1 MADAVLEE
9 VYDPNYDPIDK
20 EIEEYAEFLGMD
32 LEKDRELF
40 WIAREGLKAP
50 LPAEW
55 KPCQTESGDVYYFN
69 FETKESIWDHPCDD
83 YYRNMYK
90 AEKEKLAAKSE
101 ASTPDAGVE
110 AAGQQTPEG
119 GRPRRGS
126 QHSEPTRPGTISK
139 SSSVKSLSS
148 ILQSR
153 ASSKSGVK
161 ALDPIPTTSRPPSR
175 HGGDLPKS
183 LSSSSLH
190 SRSGSV
196 PKGHFKVEPI
206 LLKSRIA
213 DDDHHDAPPSHSLS
227 SVHSRQPSAQMS
239 RATSAHS
246 LPVLSM
252 HSSRAP
258 SVHSLHAVSVHSS
271 RAPSIRSS
279 HSGLIRGG
287 ETGAAR
293 SRRGSA
299 ATMSRSSSHGQLE
312 PVMETPGGIH
322 DDGGGIRG
330 FSAPSLPSMGSAG
343 LERRRSTDSE
353 SHGLGGGLVTSAL
366 TARVAE
372 LESLLESKDHDIVEL
387 EAAMDRLRAQ
397 GKIQEDIIA
406 DRRIKHDREMQDLRD
421 QLDKERKEHA
431 AKAADLD
438 QQLRDQAAQVDD
450 LVQGHDAHEKAM
462 RDAQAAHQAELAR
475 VRQDVER
482 EYRSQLDELKSRVDA
497 SADRARENDKL
508 KSENAHLKD
517 LLTSQEQELRNVA
530 RVIEEWRTRATA
542 AERQLQEEQSL
553 QSADR
558 SAAAFTKLVQSLA
571 QVQTDSAPAA
581 SAADIAVQVP
591 SNNPSA
597 ADNDSYLSESM
608 AAESTADL
616 DEPNRD
622 RTADTRTSTSSVTP
636 IIDTAESESKA
647 TSSPQMLST
656 APGIGRRKSS
666 RHAQDEPILLKS
678 THRGAPEP
686 AALASSPTQGRS
698 REDARLSSAAR
709 SPSTRA
715 HLALPPLEVND
726 ELHEVERNL
735 HTLLH
740 KIHTRRTQFNAWA
753 ETGSFDLPIAAS
765 PSGAPASASSP
776 LLGAGKWVPSTPVA
790 TGHPLDSVERTCY
803 LTERKI
809 REHTTWLNNLMS
821 TIEDA

>member
-1 MADAVLEE
+1 MDELQ
-9 VYDPNYDPIDK
+9 P

-101 ASTPDAGVE
+101 ASTPDAGVG
-110 AAGQQTPEG
+110 ATRQQTPEG
-119 GRPRRGS
+119 GRSRRGS
-126 QHSEPTRPGTISK
+126 QHSEPSRPGTM
-139 SSSVKSLSS
+139 SSSSSAKSISS
-148 ILQSR
+148 ILHSR
-153 ASSKSGVK
+153 ASSKSGIK

-175 HGGDLPKS
+175 HGGDLHKS

-190 SRSGSV
+190 SHSGSV

-213 DDDHHDAPPSHSLS
+213 DDDHHDAPPLLPASA
-227 SVHSRQPSAQMS
+227 VHSRQASAQMS

-258 SVHSLHAVSVHSS
+258 SVHAVSVHSS

-312 PVMETPGGIH
+312 PVMETPGGVH
-322 DDGGGIRG
+322 DDSGIRG
-330 FSAPSLPSMGSAG
+330 FSAPSLPSMGSAA
-343 LERRRSTDSE
+343 LERRRSADSDG
-353 SHGLGGGLVTSAL
+353 HGLGGGLVTSAL

-387 EAAMDRLRAQ
+387 EAAIERLRAQ
-397 GKIQEDIIA
+397 AKIQEDIIA
-406 DRRIKHDREMQDLRD
+406 DRRIRHDREIQDLRE
-421 QLDKERKEHA
+421 QLDKERKQHA
-431 AKAADLD
+431 AKVADLD

-450 LVQGHDAHEKAM
+450 LVQGHDAHENVMK
-462 RDAQAAHQAELAR
+462 DARAAHQVELAQ

-482 EYRSQLDELKSRVDA
+482 KYCSQLDELKSRVEA
-497 SADRARENDKL
+497 LADCERETNAL
-508 KSENAHLKD
+508 KSENGHLKD
-517 LLTSQEQELRNVA
+517 LLASQEQELHNVA

-542 AERQLQEEQSL
+542 AEKQLHEIQSSRL
-553 QSADR
+553 TDR
-558 SAAAFTKLVQSLA
+558 SAVALAKPDQSLA
-571 QVQTDSAPAA
+571 QVQTDPAPTVSAV
-581 SAADIAVQVP
+581 DLAVQVP
-591 SNNPSA
+591 SNHPSS
-597 ADNDSYLSESM
+597 ADSESCLSESM
-608 AAESTADL
+608 AVDSMADL

-622 RTADTRTSTSSVTP
+622 RIADTRTSTSSVTST
-636 IIDTAESESKA
+636 IDTAESESSA
-647 TSSPQMLST
+647 TSSPQLLSVT
-656 APGIGRRKSS
+656 PGIGRRKHS
-666 RHAQDEPILLKS
+666 RHTQDEPILLKS
-678 THRGAPEP
+678 THQGVPEP
-686 AALASSPTQGRS
+686 TLPASSRRRPRD
-698 REDARLSSAAR
+698 DARPAGAAR
-709 SPSTRA
+709 SQSTRA

-735 HTLLH
+735 HMLLQ

-753 ETGSFDLPIAAS
+753 ETGSFDLPVAAS
-765 PSGAPASASSP
+765 PSGAPASSSSP
-776 LLGAGKWVPSTPVA
+776 LHGAGNWVPSTHVA

>member
-9 VYDPNYDPIDK
+9 VYDPNYDPLDK

-90 AEKEKLAAKSE
+90 AEKEKLTAKSE
-101 ASTPDAGVE
+101 SSTPDAGVG
-110 AAGQQTPEG
+110 ATRQQTPEG
-119 GRPRRGS
+119 GRSRRGS
-126 QHSEPTRPGTISK
+126 QHSEPSRPGTMSK
-139 SSSVKSLSS
+139 SSSAKSISS
-148 ILQSR
+148 ILHSR
-153 ASSKSGVK
+153 ASSKSGFK

-190 SRSGSV
+190 SHSGSV

-206 LLKSRIA
+206 LLKSRIVE
-213 DDDHHDAPPSHSLS
+213 DDHRDAPPLLPASA
-227 SVHSRQPSAQMS
+227 VHSRQASAQMS

-246 LPVLSM
+246 LPALSM

-271 RAPSIRSS
+271 RASSIRSS

-322 DDGGGIRG
+322 DEGGIRG
-330 FSAPSLPSMGSAG
+330 FSAPSLPSMGSAA
-343 LERRRSTDSE
+343 LERRRSVDSE
-353 SHGLGGGLVTSAL
+353 DHGLGGGLVTSAL

-387 EAAMDRLRAQ
+387 EAAMERLRAQ
-397 GKIQEDIIA
+397 AKIQEEIIA
-406 DRRIKHDREMQDLRD
+406 DRRIKHDREIRDLRE
-421 QLDKERKEHA
+421 QLDKERKQHA
-431 AKAADLD
+431 AKVADLD

-450 LVQGHDAHEKAM
+450 LVQGHDVHEKAM
-462 RDAQAAHQAELAR
+462 KDARAAHQAELAR
-475 VRQDVER
+475 ARQDVER
-482 EYRSQLDELKSRVDA
+482 EYCSQLDELKSRVEA
-497 SADRARENDKL
+497 SADCARETNAL
-508 KSENAHLKD
+508 KSENGHLKD
-517 LLTSQEQELRNVA
+517 LLASQEQELHNIA

-542 AERQLQEEQSL
+542 AEKQLHEIQLSR
-553 QSADR
+553 STDR
-558 SAAAFTKLVQSLA
+558 SAVALAKPVQSLA
-571 QVQTDSAPAA
+571 QVQTDPAPAM
-581 SAADIAVQVP
+581 SAADLAVQVP
-591 SNNPSA
+591 SNHPSS
-597 ADNDSYLSESM
+597 ADESCQSESM
-608 AAESTADL
+608 AAESMADL

-622 RTADTRTSTSSVTP
+622 QIADTRTSTSSVTP
-636 IIDTAESESKA
+636 TIDTAESESRA
-647 TSSPQMLST
+647 TSSPQLLSAT
-656 APGIGRRKSS
+656 PGIGRRKHP
-666 RHAQDEPILLKS
+666 RHTQDAPVLLKS
-678 THRGAPEP
+678 THQGAPEP
-686 AALASSPTQGRS
+686 TLLPSSSTRRRP
-698 REDARLSSAAR
+698 REDARPAGAAR
-709 SPSTRA
+709 SPSSRT

-753 ETGSFDLPIAAS
+753 ETGSFDLPVAAGS
-765 PSGAPASASSP
+765 SGAPASSSSQ
-776 LLGAGKWVPSTPVA
+776 LHGAGNWVPSTHVT